1 MRRKKETNKE
11 KTKHGTEL
19 STAPTQNADRNLEPN
34 PQGQPTSDKDAYE
47 YLDHSELSWSKVGVC
62 DISARPDIQN
72 IYHVIETNNTIPE
85 SESNVYD
92 VSSPQGDHN
101 EDVYNHLRE
110 TFPAAQ
116 SDNVYDV
123 GGSPDTP
130 EQGIYNHLHVDTTKN
145 SDDHY
150 ALN

>member
-1 MRRKKETNKE
+1 M
-11 KTKHGTEL
+11 
-19 STAPTQNADRNLEPN
+19 
-34 PQGQPTSDKDAYE
+34 
-47 YLDHSELSWSKVGVC
+47 C
-62 DISARPDIQN
+62 DIPSRPDIQN

-92 VSSPQGDHN
+92 VSSPKGGHD

-150 ALN
+150 AMN